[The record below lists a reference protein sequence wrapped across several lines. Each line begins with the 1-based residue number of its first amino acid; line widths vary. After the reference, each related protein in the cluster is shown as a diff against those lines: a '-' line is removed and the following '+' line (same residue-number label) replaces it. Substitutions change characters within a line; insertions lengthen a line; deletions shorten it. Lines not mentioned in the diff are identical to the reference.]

1 MIPIVQKGQPVLREI
16 AKEVPAK
23 NINSP
28 KIQGILARMKVALDS
43 QDDGVAIAAPQ
54 IGESL
59 RIFIV
64 SERVLDLPASPDLS
78 ERSSPSATADR
89 QASAQDDVSEQ
100 RKKLKDENKNYGHL
114 VFINPT
120 LTKISKDKALLEE
133 GCLSVRYLY
142 GKIKR
147 ATKATVT
154 AQNEQGKKFTRG
166 GSGLMAQI
174 FQHEIDHLD
183 GKLFIDK
190 AVDVKEIPPQELNK
204 DSRFMIQDE
213 TIFI

>member
-78 ERSSPSATADR
+78 ERSSQSATADR
-89 QASAQDDVSEQ
+89 HASAMDDVSEQ
-100 RKKLKDENKNYGHL
+100 REKPKNTNKKYGHL
-114 VFINPT
+114 IFINPT
-120 LTKISKDKALLEE
+120 LTKISKDKTLLEE

-174 FQHEIDHLD
+174 FQHEIDHLN
-183 GKLFIDK
+183 GILFVDK
-190 AVDVKEIPPQELNK
+190 AIEVKDIPPQ
-204 DSRFMIQDE
+204 IA
-213 TIFI
+213 